1 MPARQAAIDVL
12 KQVSVHTCTIDVQPQ
27 DQFLLLITCVS
38 KDEERRVVAALR
50 VRDGEDEQELKRQ
63 AAKSKK
69 R

>member
-1 MPARQAAIDVL
+1 M
-12 KQVSVHTCTIDVQPQ
+12 HTCTIDVLPQ

-38 KDEERRVVAALR
+38 KDEERRVVAARR